1 MPAGRADASVK
12 ARTPASARTGSV
24 RTSSAR
30 TESLRT
36 SSVRTGSV
44 RGQFWERS
52 SLVGSA
58 GSDSALPA
66 LSPVLL
72 AEPPPGRAL
81 GRPRVSP
88 SADLSVLE
96 LPLLVAKVGPQVAAG
111 ESVWSEG
118 PGLVAAALGAD
129 IPLRA
134 AKPPQLVSTGSAEQ
148 DVPVQKHMETDGT
161 RIKPER
167 RTKRG
172 PLSGVE
178 VFEMLVKKRNS
189 DELQFFYLKSA
200 EDGPY
205 RPYDLQVVPRSKA
218 GSDHHVFSAAAALQV
233 QGGHSAELV
242 TPAEWYREAV
252 LWSALREI
260 PFFRLFLLQKAFTRW
275 RRGVC
280 RVVFGHRRKLLE
292 SRLLMAVPQFRE
304 ALLHFSRLLEELK
317 SVQWLPKDKSRTFTL
332 QEFQTS
338 LLNITQE
345 SQSSLLRFLQYRSL
359 ILTTVQE
366 SCYKAQQELQCQE
379 EHSQVRQPRQPLHQ
393 QPALTLRLDTE
404 LTRAQHALHRLGNI
418 TALIDHMTI
427 QSLTTITQQETTSFL
442 TKLLQRDPARQG
454 GLFQAKLVLGED
466 GQITVV
472 PPVHSFQQVLS
483 EALLSV
489 RDSILQVFDFS
500 SAEDSSIA
508 SLLLTNQHP
517 SSSTDLPSNMI
528 RPISRA
534 SRDRGSTHAC
544 PDSLSSLKKLRGP
557 SASDLLLPTLPS
569 LRAEGKQ
576 VQGQCQPLSREQ
588 LEWHLQLHAGTQE
601 IHTRQTSTITQEA
614 VQEVQQ
620 WCERCS
626 WLMDTLQFAKQWSTA
641 SAESMRGWPAPQ
653 YRQLIQ
659 QAQHWRERVGTM
671 PAGFTTTNHLLTI
684 TSSHI
689 QQQLG
694 SVLTSIWQDAVTA
707 LCDELQ
713 QRSENLTSDLSQAV
727 QRLES
732 QPSTFRDFTRHAGMV
747 NLYRERSADLK
758 QQLDSLYCLQE
769 ITTQLPHSDMTPGD
783 HPSIEQTLNLWNQFV
798 LLLEQAADTVTK
810 QLPTLMTTLDST
822 FSSLTTEL
830 QDLVHR
836 ATTGPY
842 TDPTQS
848 AGPITAELRV
858 MCTQLNVIE
867 AQLDELSSA
876 SQTLT
881 GNPLDLISVRKAKQA
896 VEVRKE
902 MWDLISASTAQIQ
915 RWRPQQFSK
924 FIVAR
929 AQEKVSKWLQQAA
942 SFSSVIPAQDLVLL
956 EAKQNLDQFSQQL
969 SVLAQLSSP
978 TLKPTHW
985 RNICAELD
993 LLYSPELNFTVAD
1006 LLSTE
1011 LLKHEGEIRK
1021 ICKEAAAQLEQAF
1034 RSIQQSWERRE
1045 FQLKRFIFT
1054 VWRSEDP
1061 QLAETPQKK
1070 TTSDSNFTHNAPQ
1083 LHTCDS
1089 RTFTITGLD
1098 TLLYHAEDSIMTL
1111 SCMLRSR
1118 YALQF
1123 RTEVELW
1130 LQVLQELEELLDICE
1145 RYQQKWIFLSKIFN
1159 QTSERTPKQLMEKFS
1174 LVDKTF
1180 REIIQITL
1188 SDPHVLNFVRLW
1200 KTTETC
1206 GQFQGQNLRI
1216 LFTEGLTVLEEVCS
1230 ELMDLVDSVR
1240 GEFPRLQFLSDGEV
1254 MKILSLH
1261 PTPLSL
1267 LPLVRKCFRGVQGLE
1282 VTNSSGNDLM
1292 SQTDSNE
1299 YVLSRPAMR
1308 VQGVYGA
1315 LQEHLPFLCPL
1326 EPPVDPLIWL
1336 GLLENRLYETVKQLM
1351 HRRIFARQCQKKLE
1365 QNGVPSPEASEL
1377 PAFWQQASEYPVQC
1391 CLVAEEVLW
1400 CSEVEKAFQDPDQ
1413 SIRKSLKSRNAAK
1426 LKSLCQAMQAI
1437 FANLCDGTLATKHAL
1452 TALRALILLTMKHYQ
1467 QIDGLAEVKGSLE
1480 SSFKWQ
1486 RTMTYRHSATDNWNQ
1501 SGLSQEDLCCT
1512 EHSVYVNILGMQ
1524 LPYGYE
1530 YIGPENWMAV
1540 NTSSTERAFLVILFA
1555 LSSYRCAY
1563 ISGPSMSG
1571 KKETLLQLG
1580 WALGRQVV
1588 TLRICASTSL
1598 PLVCQMLIG
1607 ALQTGAWLVLDSV
1620 ESMDQG
1626 SLSVL
1631 GQHLTDLHQHLSI
1644 VPKQQK
1650 VQELQDLNDLALPER
1665 KPWCQKTAEM
1675 ECQVPFAGSN
1685 ISVKPSFG
1693 CVLISS
1699 NGYSAEIPENLRVVT
1714 RPVSLMHPDY
1724 SIITEVLLVSLGFSE
1739 AASLSR
1745 RLVSL
1750 FSLAKD
1756 LFCLPDYVCRDQTS
1770 WLVLLKRV
1778 IHASGLYLYNYFEK
1792 NKVGR
1797 FVQHVQDGQRSDDD
1811 PALRCQGSDKIP
1823 QGSEDRCS
1831 GHYQCFGR
1839 DSVVNAV
1846 REEQY
1851 VVRAVAVVVLP
1862 AITEPSRASQFKD
1875 IFEEIFPTGRSFT
1888 ILQKYV
1894 KEREQDVLRNA
1905 VSEELQETGLWPDS
1919 PMLDSAL
1926 TLYETL
1932 ELSKVVMLLGP
1943 AGSGKTTL
1951 YQALAGAL
1959 RRLAEKSSKSEL
1971 DEEDDLADKT
1981 KTKVPSGSRWYSINT
1996 VVLFPNAL
2004 PHEELFGRCY
2014 RHPGCWCDGAI
2025 TKVIRTSGERDSLV
2039 NDLSRAKDRKAKKPN
2054 VQWLVLDGEPSDH
2067 PGWFYSLRTLGD
2079 LRDPCLCLLSSE
2091 KVQPSQELKI
2101 IIENTSLRDAAPSTL
2116 AQCSLVHVSG
2126 QDLWK
2131 SIWKN
2136 ELDTLYQDD
2145 ALDRNTLKMWK
2156 SAADDLFSR
2165 TLTFIKHHSLTTV
2178 LSGEGDEGIIDGLR
2192 EITSF
2197 INILHAL
2204 LEEFDEGCGLKS
2216 STKSTQKG
2224 DFCHDPI
2231 FTQLQ
2236 ARNLFV
2242 IAYVWGFGGHLHPR
2256 HWPKFDLLAR
2266 EALFESRYKIEV
2278 SAEDTVFDHFFN
2290 LRDREMDDATSLAS
2304 FTRNPQHSYTPV
2316 PQYEKHAYL
2325 LDRVLDAGRP
2335 ALLVGESASGKTS
2348 LCRFLS
2354 QRRTSLNFSVSPP
2367 LQAAN
2372 LRYILER
2379 VARHQAG
2386 LHPAGTIAQHPP
2398 LLLFV
2403 DDLHE
2408 APSDNNGKS
2417 SMVLEMLRQCI
2428 SQGGVWMSHGY
2439 HFRSFSSGALNY
2451 LAAHSTFGI
2460 DGRNPSTISP
2470 RFSRFFTLFVL
2481 PDVTPE
2487 VLFSVHS
2494 SQLLPWLRRFPS
2506 MPAVS
2511 DLARCIVS
2519 ATFDVYAAVREHL
2532 YDSTDVHSPYTWFS
2546 LHDLQKVFQG
2556 MCLWYPMNSAGH
2568 LLTRKSSISSWTL
2581 PAFTQAD
2588 LRPAA
2593 TVLNIAQLWMHE
2605 CLRTFGD
2612 RLSSDEEIQNLVSV
2626 LTQVSEKRYGRRL
2639 VEIESQTSK
2648 ADKLDSTGQLKD
2660 INEDHQNQL
2669 FQQSQLSQPSQQ
2681 SQWSTETK
2689 NIEESVA
2696 SKESSIE
2703 EVKKCHLESSGEQRA
2718 SNSRSSKIDSEEDDP
2733 SVGSSSKQSKSETSG
2748 CSIADD
2754 QPKSVLNESAPQDFT
2769 LSKSA
2774 LSESALN
2781 LMDNSSS
2788 DEAKPLDSDS
2798 KLNQCD
2804 LPTCEDHSQDQDH
2817 SRLLL
2822 KLLLEMGSTIGSAV
2836 YSPDFR
2842 KPVDWI
2848 AQKQQHSYQE
2858 RDLDMLIQ
2866 QLNQIVNQKQETHF
2880 AIYPKRVHHLVRIL
2894 RALLLPGGHGV
2905 ILAAGRKTG
2914 RKTTVR
2920 LAARLAGHRLI
2931 EIHHGNEAKL
2941 SEILRETKSQTGVNG
2956 GPAVVLVHEDVS
2968 QAVRDKLMVVMAN
2981 KAVVPDVPE
2990 DVYLDEFIKDVML
3003 NITAMKNSSKPG
3015 KSGQIFK
3022 RRFKNR
3028 RRNLHIF
3035 LLLSFNE
3042 GQPGPSPVAVPHM
3055 TRLFSLCSCVDVYQP
3070 WSSVILTQ
3078 IASQHLQQHLQN
3090 LPSDIHAGEGVVY
3103 SLAEVMAGVHLSA
3116 LHCAS
3121 TSLNVQPF
3129 GPKNYFELM
3138 RHFHHL
3144 YAHLTEQ
3151 GRVPTTRLGSVLAR
3165 VRGVTESAQKLRE
3178 ELLTLQARYDQTQE
3192 VVKQLQESA
3201 DAERVQCEE
3210 VSRRRLLA
3218 EAELWD
3224 LEEQLE
3230 QVEQQIRRSMSEAGP
3245 LYQAALN
3252 ALRSLNQ
3259 SDLEEVRSYRQPPAG
3274 VVTLMNAVCM
3284 LFHQPCS
3291 WENSK
3296 LLLGQSEFIQE
3307 LEFFD
3312 RSSLSNEVFDK
3323 LGEVVRSAELQPE
3336 SVRAVSRACE
3346 SVSCWLQAVY
3356 QCAVVQ
3362 RLMVPL
3368 EAQKSRLWKSAAERR
3383 ARLREARMQEEAAQD
3398 QLEVTE
3404 RQQRMVRTSLDQL
3417 AEQIREVQ
3425 AREKEAVAAV
3435 HQISYYTEKWSSLQ
3449 QETEMNK
3456 RTIPGD
3462 ALLLAAAI
3470 VYLGP
3475 FGPDARL
3482 DLLEKWHRMCLTG
3495 GRNAGPDHPPGS
3507 LPDGAQCGSAQN
3519 PGFVPVPVGAELYR
3533 VLARAVGVDD
3543 DDGLSKED
3551 SSRLVLELLRWGNR
3565 VPWAQNWTLL
3575 AGPRQRE
3582 ELCSPMVLLPG
3593 DEDEYELVV
3602 SADDPEFLKK
3612 LRHGAE
3618 TGVRVLITDTEC
3630 ADPSEEFLQLLHR
3643 YSSNAE
3649 HSETSPRSGF
3659 HLVLSS
3665 SLPVLVLLEEIHP
3678 SVLEKIKV
3686 IDLSLSTSETQE
3698 TILTNILQS
3707 ECPDVWTRHCQ
3718 LKTDQQALQKQLHLQ
3733 EASLM
3738 EYIFK
3743 TPTPL
3748 LQDSSPGFDPWVS
3761 KCLDSLQKLRA
3772 ENEELSND
3780 INQHRSVISQF
3791 HGVATLITRIYTSLQ
3806 DVGRLSPFYCFPLDR
3821 FLLVLRDAL
3830 AQMSRLGGTYSGEEI
3845 TEMSHRI
3852 VAHYLAHYRPC
3863 LSQCH
3868 AEVLK
3873 LQVSTTFFT
3882 HSEGHATEM
3891 ERTAFLLGIGHAVS
3905 PEPTPS
3911 LDNPEP
3917 ELPSW
3922 VPEHVRAD
3930 VRLLEK
3936 MSPFRGLCSSL
3947 RNSSR
3952 QWQQYLRFPS
3962 STVVGPVPC
3971 ETHSHLTVLQRA
3983 ILWRTFFPQCLAT
3996 VANDL
4001 TTCQQGEPWSSAV
4014 GSGSHTGSLKQLLQF
4029 LSRNKGPVIITLP
4042 DQSTAEC
4049 RGVHPLY
4056 WITELAHVQEKHG
4069 NRVKV
4074 KVITFGSES
4083 QRGAVLSELDH
4094 AVRTGHWLVLNN
4106 CHLLDHW
4113 DDGVVAR
4120 LRRLMSSRSED
4131 PETSEQDGPAGG
4143 RAVDK
4148 VHPRFRLWF
4157 ITKGSAAFSVPA
4169 VVRVCALHLVCDS
4182 DQDLRDEL
4190 CSSLRRVLHRTFTN
4204 SSSGLS
4210 MTAAE
4215 PRIRCAILH
4224 SVLLQRQ
4231 QLAQRAHG
4239 HLYHWTQEDLLALGD
4254 AQVHMTELC
4263 SDPTGAIEYIAANL
4277 IYGGHVSD
4285 WSDLEEVKAVCR
4297 LCLQPSPPTQG
4308 IGPHTLSESVTAAY
4322 FGEEDL
4328 MKVLERRVHSVLS
4341 STGTSVLGFSAAVM
4355 AEMVKVKSLRLQAL
4369 LLKSL
4374 HGSGGVSG
4382 PGISSHLQSLQD
4394 CRKSQDRLQALW
4406 NKLSCSEEGGGTGFG
4421 SIPAGPLSRFLRTE
4435 LEQLME
4441 QVSQYLSSS
4450 SYPTPSTVWA
4460 LETRA
4465 ELLRAYQWEE
4475 SSGKHHVYCLSAFSN
4490 ARGFLAAL
4498 LRENARLRQQELSS
4512 ISLHFQVLD
4521 PAASVPSS
4529 GICISGLELR
4539 GALWDN
4545 RLGVLQDSLSPN
4557 HCPLPLLWVRT
4568 LEQDLLKTSRPQVVF
4583 NCPLYL
4589 DVQDPGDD
4597 WSLTEEHIITHVPLR
4612 TRLDPVL
4619 CTLRR
4624 VRLVST
4630 LSVNRF
4636 QN

>member
-1 MPAGRADASVK
+1 S
-12 ARTPASARTGSV
+12 
-24 RTSSAR
+24 
-30 TESLRT
+30 
-36 SSVRTGSV
+36 
-44 RGQFWERS
+44 RS
-52 SLVGSA
+52 G
-58 GSDSALPA
+58 
-66 LSPVLL
+66 
-72 AEPPPGRAL
+72 
-81 GRPRVSP
+81 
-88 SADLSVLE
+88 
-96 LPLLVAKVGPQVAAG
+96 
-111 ESVWSEG
+111 
-118 PGLVAAALGAD
+118 
-129 IPLRA
+129 
-134 AKPPQLVSTGSAEQ
+134 
-148 DVPVQKHMETDGT
+148 
-161 RIKPER
+161 
-167 RTKRG
+167 KR
-172 PLSGVE
+172 
-178 VFEMLVKKRNS
+178 
-189 DELQFFYLKSA
+189 
-200 EDGPY
+200 
-205 RPYDLQVVPRSKA
+205 
-218 GSDHHVFSAAAALQV
+218 
-233 QGGHSAELV
+233 
-242 TPAEWYREAV
+242 
-252 LWSALREI
+252 
-260 PFFRLFLLQKAFTRW
+260 
-275 RRGVC
+275 
-280 RVVFGHRRKLLE
+280 
-292 SRLLMAVPQFRE
+292 
-304 ALLHFSRLLEELK
+304 
-317 SVQWLPKDKSRTFTL
+317 
-332 QEFQTS
+332 
-338 LLNITQE
+338 
-345 SQSSLLRFLQYRSL
+345 RSL
-359 ILTTVQE
+359 
-366 SCYKAQQELQCQE
+366 
-379 EHSQVRQPRQPLHQ
+379 
-393 QPALTLRLDTE
+393 
-404 LTRAQHALHRLGNI
+404 
-418 TALIDHMTI
+418 
-427 QSLTTITQQETTSFL
+427 
-442 TKLLQRDPARQG
+442 
-454 GLFQAKLVLGED
+454 
-466 GQITVV
+466 
-472 PPVHSFQQVLS
+472 
-483 EALLSV
+483 
-489 RDSILQVFDFS
+489 
-500 SAEDSSIA
+500 
-508 SLLLTNQHP
+508 
-517 SSSTDLPSNMI
+517 NM
-528 RPISRA
+528 
-534 SRDRGSTHAC
+534 
-544 PDSLSSLKKLRGP
+544 SLS
-557 SASDLLLPTLPS
+557 
-569 LRAEGKQ
+569 
-576 VQGQCQPLSREQ
+576 
-588 LEWHLQLHAGTQE
+588 
-601 IHTRQTSTITQEA
+601 QEA

-626 WLMDTLQFAKQWSTA
+626 WLMDALQFAKQWSTA

-1021 ICKEAAAQLEQAF
+1021 LYICKEAAAQLEQAF

-1098 TLLYHAEDSIMTL
+1098 MLLYHAEDSIMTL

-1326 EPPVDPLIWL
+1326 EPAVDPLIWL

-1351 HRRIFARQCQKKLE
+1351 HRCIFARQCQKKLE

-1631 GQHLTDLHQHLSI
+1631 GQHLIDLHQHLSI
-1644 VPKQQK
+1644 APKQQK
-1650 VQELQDLNDLALPER
+1650 VQELQDLNDLAL
-1665 KPWCQKTAEM
+1665 QM

-1797 FVQHVQDGQRSDDD
+1797 FVQHVQDGQR
-1811 PALRCQGSDKIP
+1811 
-1823 QGSEDRCS
+1823 
-1831 GHYQCFGR
+1831 
-1839 DSVVNAV
+1839 
-1846 REEQY
+1846 EEQY

-1888 ILQKYV
+1888 ILQK
-1894 KEREQDVLRNA
+1894 NA

-1959 RRLAEKSSKSEL
+1959 RRLAEKSSKS
-1971 DEEDDLADKT
+1971 
-1981 KTKVPSGSRWYSINT
+1981 SRWYSINT

-2025 TKVIRTSGERDSLV
+2025 TKVIRTS
-2039 NDLSRAKDRKAKKPN
+2039 AKDRKAKKPN

-2178 LSGEGDEGIIDGLR
+2178 LSGEGDEGSGIIDGLR

-2216 STKSTQKG
+2216 STKSTQKVIHTVG
-2224 DFCHDPI
+2224 EEKKHPRGEKVAS
-2231 FTQLQ
+2231 FTFVLTRSYITHLQ

-2290 LRDREMDDATSLAS
+2290 LRNREMDDATSLAS

-2354 QRRTSLNFSVSPP
+2354 QRRTSLNFSISPP

-2532 YDSTDVHSPYTWFS
+2532 YDSTDAHSPYTWFS

-2556 MCLWYPMNSAGH
+2556 MCLWYPMNSAGN

-2626 LTQVSEKRYGRRL
+2626 LTQVSEK
-2639 VEIESQTSK
+2639 
-2648 ADKLDSTGQLKD
+2648 
-2660 INEDHQNQL
+2660 
-2669 FQQSQLSQPSQQ
+2669 
-2681 SQWSTETK
+2681 
-2689 NIEESVA
+2689 
-2696 SKESSIE
+2696 
-2703 EVKKCHLESSGEQRA
+2703 SSGEQRA

-2817 SRLLL
+2817 SRLLI

-2905 ILAAGRKTG
+2905 LLAAGRKTG

-3022 RRFKNR
+3022 RYQNLVCH
-3028 RRNLHIF
+3028 NLHIF

-3090 LPSDIHAGEGVVY
+3090 LPSDIHGVFSSAGEGVVY

-3178 ELLTLQARYDQTQE
+3178 ELLTLQTRYDQTQE

-3218 EAELWD
+3218 EAKLWD

-3435 HQISYYTEKWSSLQ
+3435 HQISYYTQKWSSLQ
-3449 QETEMNK
+3449 QETEMNN

-3618 TGVRVLITDTEC
+3618 TGQRSSQETHLAFMEEMQEENQCLIKNIRSVICKMLFSSMDMETGQMILSPAGVRVLITDTEC
-3630 ADPSEEFLQLLHR
+3630 ADPSEEFLQLLDR

-3733 EASLM
+3733 EVQS
-3738 EYIFK
+3738 YSVKHYRIQFK
-3743 TPTPL
+3743 KN
-3748 LQDSSPGFDPWVS
+3748 QDITESVQSVIY
-3761 KCLDSLQKLRA
+3761 KLRA

-3791 HGVATLITRIYTSLQ
+3791 HCVATLITRIYTSLQ

-3830 AQMSRLGGTYSGEEI
+3830 AQMSRLGGNYSGEEI

-3936 MSPFRGLCSSL
+3936 MSPFRGLCASL

-4014 GSGSHTGSLKQLLQF
+4014 GSGSHTEF

-4069 NRVKV
+4069 NRVSNGN
-4074 KVITFGSES
+4074 IQFEYSES
-4083 QRGAVLSELDH
+4083 VFSELDH

-4297 LCLQPSPPTQG
+4297 LCLQP
-4308 IGPHTLSESVTAAY
+4308 
-4322 FGEEDL
+4322 
-4328 MKVLERRVHSVLS
+4328 
-4341 STGTSVLGFSAAVM
+4341 
-4355 AEMVKVKSLRLQAL
+4355 
-4369 LLKSL
+4369 
-4374 HGSGGVSG
+4374 
-4382 PGISSHLQSLQD
+4382 
-4394 CRKSQDRLQALW
+4394 
-4406 NKLSCSEEGGGTGFG
+4406 
-4421 SIPAGPLSRFLRTE
+4421 
-4435 LEQLME
+4435 
-4441 QVSQYLSSS
+4441 
-4450 SYPTPSTVWA
+4450 
-4460 LETRA
+4460 
-4465 ELLRAYQWEE
+4465 
-4475 SSGKHHVYCLSAFSN
+4475 
-4490 ARGFLAAL
+4490 
-4498 LRENARLRQQELSS
+4498 
-4512 ISLHFQVLD
+4512 
-4521 PAASVPSS
+4521 
-4529 GICISGLELR
+4529 
-4539 GALWDN
+4539 
-4545 RLGVLQDSLSPN
+4545 
-4557 HCPLPLLWVRT
+4557 
-4568 LEQDLLKTSRPQVVF
+4568 
-4583 NCPLYL
+4583 
-4589 DVQDPGDD
+4589 
-4597 WSLTEEHIITHVPLR
+4597 
-4612 TRLDPVL
+4612 
-4619 CTLRR
+4619 
-4624 VRLVST
+4624 
-4630 LSVNRF
+4630 
-4636 QN
+4636 